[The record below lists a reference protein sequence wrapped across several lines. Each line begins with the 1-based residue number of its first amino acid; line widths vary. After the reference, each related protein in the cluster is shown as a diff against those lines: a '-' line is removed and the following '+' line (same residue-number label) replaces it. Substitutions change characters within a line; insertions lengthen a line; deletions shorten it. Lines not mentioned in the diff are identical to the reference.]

1 MSDAGQSVDEPAV
14 TFASMESLL
23 HRMLSP
29 LTASVEA
36 LRESNVQMLASQNA
50 LTTRVDSMDLT
61 IKRHSERLEVVEGQL
76 GAQAAAAGR
85 KVSPPR
91 VPSPKPA
98 QPSYADAAS
107 AGGSY
112 NTGAP
117 GHRPTPKASPGPSSS
132 APAQSAQLLRIEFL
146 GLHDFERRYEDAL
159 DAKLAHEFLTKVY
172 EGLPSHLHAC

>member
-1 MSDAGQSVDEPAV
+1 MVRSRSPHGSASGHVSDAGQSVDEPAV

-36 LRESNVQMLASQNA
+36 LRESNVQMLTSQNA

-61 IKRHSERLEVVEGQL
+61 IQCHSERLEVVEGQL

-107 AGGSY
+107 SGGSH
-112 NTGAP
+112 NASASGPPTDSQGFSWAVVVCP
-117 GHRPTPKASPGPSSS
+117 GTVCT
-132 APAQSAQLLRIEFL
+132 IV
-146 GLHDFERRYEDAL
+146 ED
-159 DAKLAHEFLTKVY
+159 
-172 EGLPSHLHAC
+172 